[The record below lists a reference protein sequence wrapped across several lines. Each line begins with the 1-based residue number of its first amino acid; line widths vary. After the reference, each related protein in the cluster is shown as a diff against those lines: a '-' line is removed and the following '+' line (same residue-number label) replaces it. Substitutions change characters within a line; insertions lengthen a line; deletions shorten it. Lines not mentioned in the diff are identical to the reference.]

1 MRRNIRDRVKTLAPF
16 LTFDEDPYVI
26 VGDDGRLSWMM
37 DGFTTSESYPYAR
50 HFRLG
55 RDRVNYMRNSIKAI
69 IDAYD
74 GTTTFYVFDEADPI
88 IAAYRGLFPSLFKD
102 GSAMPPAM
110 RKHVRYPEL
119 LLQLQAAVYGLYH
132 MTDPGVFYN
141 REDLWSVASEV
152 GMTAGRE
159 QAAQTMDP
167 NFVLMTL
174 PGEKTTEFVEI
185 LPFTPAN
192 RNNLIGWIAGRSD
205 EANYGKA
212 IVYDFP
218 KTRLVDGPLQV
229 EARIDQNAQL
239 SGQLSLWNQQG
250 SHVRRGSL
258 IVIPV
263 GRALLYAEPIYLQ
276 AERSPM
282 PELRLVVLAL
292 QDRLAYGPT
301 FEVAMAALFGN
312 GQSTLATAPNAPNAP
327 PPSTSS
333 SPSGSPAPVASAS
346 AAAPAPADTN
356 GLISAAAKDLA
367 DYQRLTA
374 EGKLG
379 EAGQK
384 LEALK
389 QKLETLNRQRR

>member
-1 MRRNIRDRVKTLAPF
+1 M
-16 LTFDEDPYVI
+16 
-26 VGDDGRLSWMM
+26 
-37 DGFTTSESYPYAR
+37 
-50 HFRLG
+50 
-55 RDRVNYMRNSIKAI
+55 
-69 IDAYD
+69 
-74 GTTTFYVFDEADPI
+74 
-88 IAAYRGLFPSLFKD
+88 PSDL
-102 GSAMPPAM
+102 

-119 LLQLQAAVYGLYH
+119 MLKLQAAVYGLYH
-132 MTDPGVFYN
+132 MTEPEVFYN
-141 REDLWSVASEV
+141 REDLWTVASEV
-152 GMTAGRE
+152 GMGTAGE
-159 QAAQTMDP
+159 QRTQAMEP
-167 NFVLMTL
+167 NFVLMKL
-174 PGEKTTEFVEI
+174 PGETTNVEFVEI

-205 EANYGKA
+205 GANYGTS

-218 KTRLVDGPLQV
+218 KTRLVDGPLQI

-250 SHVRRGSL
+250 SHVRRGAL
-258 IVIPV
+258 LVIPC

-301 FEVAMAALFGN
+301 FEVAMKSLFG
-312 GQSTLATAPNAPNAP
+312 GE
-327 PPSTSS
+327 SS
-333 SPSGSPAPVASAS
+333 SLSA
-346 AAAPAPADTN
+346 AAAPAESSQNAVQPGAANKPAEDLN
-356 GLISAAAKDLA
+356 SLISDAAKDLA

-384 LEALK
+384 LEQLK
-389 QKLETLNRQRR
+389 RKLDELNGRKK